1 MKILLLS
8 DTHSYMDEAVLKH
21 AKEADEVW
29 HAGDFGALSVAEAL
43 QAVKPLRGVYGNI
56 DGTEIRTLFPE
67 KQVFDCEGMR
77 VLMIHIGG
85 YPSHYAKGIPE
96 LLREVKPQLFVCG
109 HSHILKVIYD
119 KKYELLL
126 LNPGA
131 IGKYGQQK
139 SRTMLRFEIHE
150 GHISQMDVIEY
161 KING

>member
-1 MKILLLS
+1 
-8 DTHSYMDEAVLKH
+8 MDEAILKH

-119 KKYELLL
+119 KKYQLLHLNQELLASMA
-126 LNPGA
+126 NRKAVPCSA
-131 IGKYGQQK
+131 
-139 SRTMLRFEIHE
+139 LRFMRD
-150 GHISQMDVIEY
+150 ISPKWMW
-161 KING
+161 

>member
-8 DTHSYMDEAVLKH
+8 DTHSYMDEAILKH

-85 YPSHYAKGIPE
+85 YPSHYAKG
-96 LLREVKPQLFVCG
+96 
-109 HSHILKVIYD
+109 
-119 KKYELLL
+119 
-126 LNPGA
+126 NP
-131 IGKYGQQK
+131 
-139 SRTMLRFEIHE
+139 RTTP
-150 GHISQMDVIEY
+150 
-161 KING
+161 